1 MKRCFG
7 LILPGLFLF
16 CGMQAV
22 ADTIVIDGKEYTGVY
37 LRESASRYYVQVPK
51 TGAVLSVCKEE
62 VSPNQVRVSE
72 DAVYR
77 AELLAQW
84 QSVKSAQ
91 PPSQP
96 PRLPEHLRTPSDQS
110 RAATQGVSTE
120 TEQSVPR
127 LAMRGSA
134 SADRAANA
142 PATSGMVSYV
152 RLKNV
157 PLGQA
162 LDGILR
168 PQGLDYE
175 VRNNYVYISTPERL
189 RTEPF
194 DRVETRFYPLSGNDT
209 LPKIVLR
216 QGAMYGGQGGFGGYT
231 AGGYGGG
238 MGGYGGGMGGYGGGM
253 GGYGGGMGGYGGGMG
268 GYGGGM
274 GGFGGGGM
282 GGFGGGM
289 GGIRDVTVISNISD
303 MFDTIDDRLVGEE
316 PYYASQQRLRNR

>member
-1 MKRCFG
+1 MKRRFS

-16 CGMQAV
+16 CGLQAV

-37 LRESASRYYVQVPK
+37 LRESSSRYYVQVPE

-62 VSPNQVRVSE
+62 VAPDQVRVND
-72 DAVYR
+72 DAMYR
-77 AELLAQW
+77 AELLARWESQ
-84 QSVKSAQ
+84 KSEQ
-91 PPSQP
+91 TPSQL
-96 PRLPEHLRTPSDQS
+96 PRLPEHFRIPSEES
-110 RAATQGVSTE
+110 RVTTQGVSTE
-120 TEQSVPR
+120 TEYAIPR

-134 SADRAANA
+134 SADRNANA
-142 PATSGMVSYV
+142 PATSGMVPYI

-162 LDGILR
+162 LDGMLR

-175 VRNNYVYISTPERL
+175 VRNNYVYISTPQRL

-194 DRVETRFYPLSGNDT
+194 DRVETRFYPLSGHDT

-231 AGGYGGG
+231 ASGYGGG
-238 MGGYGGGMGGYGGGM
+238 MGGYGGA
-253 GGYGGGMGGYGGGMG
+253 MG

-282 GGFGGGM
+282 GGMGGFGGGGMGGFGGGMGGMGGGM

-316 PYYASQQRLRNR
+316 PYYATRRR